1 MGRRGVREGWAGWV
15 ARVRTCQRGC
25 RSCRPRGE
33 GGTGDHRDQR
43 SAVLSRV
50 RVLTACETLLGLQEK
65 DAGRQECCALPE
77 EDRLDRGACFR
88 QQIAL
93 SPCRR
98 CPAAARATRSSAGR
112 LRTGRV
118 CPSSGTR
125 AGPAEPPVSA
135 SARPQLGVACKP
147 LGCSSAGNRTTLL
160 TTCVSVVARAEVR

>member
-125 AGPAEPPVSA
+125 AGPRASRPRLRPPTVGCCLQA
-135 SARPQLGVACKP
+135 AGLQLRWQQ
-147 LGCSSAGNRTTLL
+147 RTTLL